1 MKILHELLDPSSR
14 FESRFLNRDASGLVR
29 PRLNQETLA
38 RIVSWYEDPR
48 GGDGG
53 RALLSEAPLF
63 DAWLQGLIPNVDPED
78 PGAQQFQGAMA
89 FMAGMV
95 AGQWARE
102 DMEGGVVEV
111 LPDLTSSL
119 GLFGIFFELPEAWG
133 EAERTRGTQRLLDF
147 HMRLTEL
154 DPALLAVHWA
164 LFHLAQHGVSHSL
177 DLPERPGWCRFL
189 FHAGQVAAGVEIPSK
204 EELEEL
210 AGPLEAQAGIQV

>member
-1 MKILHELLDPSSR
+1 MKILHELLDPTSR
-14 FESRFLNRDASGLVR
+14 FEPRFLNQDGSGLVR
-29 PRLNQETLA
+29 ARLGQEAIGDL
-38 RIVSWYEDPR
+38 VDWYQDRR

-53 RALLSEAPLF
+53 GALLSEAPLF

-78 PGAQQFQGAMA
+78 PGAVQFQGAMA

-102 DMEGGVVEV
+102 DLEGGVVEV

-119 GLFGIFFELPEAWG
+119 GLFGIFFELPEGWD
-133 EAERTRGTQRLLDF
+133 EAERTRCTQRLLDF

-154 DPALLAVHWA
+154 DPGLLAVHWA
-164 LFHLAQHGVSHSL
+164 LFHLAHHRVRHVL
-177 DLPERPGWCRFL
+177 DTPERQGGCRFL
-189 FHAGQVAAGVEIPSK
+189 FHAGQVAAGVEIPSR

-210 AGPLEAQAGIQV
+210 AGPLEAEVGV